1 MTAGVSDPHFSDW
14 VRALLGRD
22 MQRPELYRAALT
34 HRSANNDNNERLE
47 FLGDAVLGMVIA
59 EELFR
64 RFPDADE
71 GDLSRLRSRL
81 VSAGPLASIGAQ
93 IGVGPVLHLGS
104 GELRSGG
111 FRRESILADATE
123 ALFGALYLEA
133 GLEAVRELILR
144 LFAPQLAGLTP
155 KVELK
160 DAKTRL
166 QELLQSRGEAL
177 PVYTLESAVGEPHEQ
192 VFSVRCDVRLSDA
205 IELAARGAGSGRR
218 RAEQEAAAAILEQLG
233 RRWRK

>member
-1 MTAGVSDPHFSDW
+1 VSAGVQDAAFSEW
-14 VRALLGRD
+14 VSGLLGRE

-34 HRSANNDNNERLE
+34 HRSAHNDNNERLE

-64 RFPDADE
+64 RFPAADE

-81 VSAGPLASIGAQ
+81 VSAGPLAIVGTQ
-93 IGVGPVLHLGS
+93 IGVGPVLQLGS

-111 FRRESILADATE
+111 ERRESILADATE

-133 GLEAVRELILR
+133 GLDAVRELILR
-144 LFAPQLAGLTP
+144 LFATQLTSLTP
-155 KVELK
+155 AVELK

-166 QELLQSRGEAL
+166 QELLQARGEAL
-177 PVYTLESAVGEPHEQ
+177 PIYTLESALGEPHEQ
-192 VFSVRCDVRLSDA
+192 VFAVRCDARLSDA
-205 IELAARGAGSGRR
+205 IELAARGSGSSRR
-218 RAEQEAAAAILEQLG
+218 RAEQEAAAGVLEQLG
-233 RRWRK
+233 KRWRK